1 MLTTPG
7 EQVERL
13 LRDAW
18 PAIDPDMIGRSVER
32 YRIVAQRLFALQSA
46 IEAVSTEVAD
56 AMDGRTGSALAAK
69 ATALA
74 NQAAR
79 AAHLVGAESDLAARF
94 SDLVVLTHE
103 RLTVA
108 AAIADRD
115 LHAAQVVDVTTGDI
129 TAAMGAEHAAA
140 TVLAAVAG
148 DFESG
153 SRELADTASAH
164 AAEQPDSEHGQ
175 ATGNAAGAPMI
186 PGAMMGAGSAMAAAA
201 GRMRGGDLPFAT
213 DVSAADLSMLQTRA
227 AHLSSMQPPEVAPWI
242 RFAVGLGQDHD
253 GRRIV
258 VVGTSEPGG
267 YLRPGTVPEPNE
279 VVVGDGRS
287 PELVIVD
294 YLAARDLVPLAV
306 CATTPP
312 TPEVRSQLAEAGVTT
327 SSGDE
332 GTGQGD
338 GQ

>member
-1 MLTTPG
+1 MLTTPL

-18 PAIDPDMIGRSVER
+18 PVIDPDVIGRSVER
-32 YRIVAQRLFALQSA
+32 YRAVGQRLLAVQSA
-46 IEAVSTEVAD
+46 IEAASAEVTD
-56 AMDGRTGSALAAK
+56 AMDGQTGSALAVK

-74 NQAAR
+74 AQAAR
-79 AAHLVGAESDLAARF
+79 AANLVGAESDLAARF

-115 LHAAQVVDVTTGDI
+115 LHAAQLVDVTTGDI

-148 DFESG
+148 DLESG
-153 SRELADTASAH
+153 SRELADTAAH
-164 AAEQPDSEHGQ
+164 AAEQRDSEHGQ
-175 ATGNAAGAPMI
+175 TTVNAAGAPMI

-201 GRMRGGDLPFAT
+201 GKMRAGDLP
-213 DVSAADLSMLQTRA
+213 SAADLSSGDLSMLQTRA
-227 AHLSSMQPPEVAPWI
+227 AHLSAMQPPEVAPWI
-242 RFAVGLGQDHD
+242 RMAVGLGQDHD

-312 TPEVRSQLAEAGVTT
+312 TPEVCSLLADAGVTT
-327 SSGDE
+327 SSGDA
-332 GTGQGD
+332 GAGQGD

>member
-32 YRIVAQRLFALQSA
+32 YHVVAQRLFALQSA
-46 IEAVSTEVAD
+46 IEAATTEVAD

-115 LHAAQVVDVTTGDI
+115 LHAAQVVSVTTGDI

-201 GRMRGGDLPFAT
+201 GRMRGGDLPSAT

>member
-18 PAIDPDMIGRSVER
+18 PVIDPDLIGRSAEQ
-32 YRIVAQRLFALQSA
+32 YRAVAQRILAVQSA
-46 IEAVSTEVAD
+46 IEAASAEVTD
-56 AMDGRTGSALAAK
+56 AIDGQTGSALAVK

-74 NQAAR
+74 AQAAR

-94 SDLVVLTHE
+94 SDLMVLTHE

-108 AAIADRD
+108 AAMADRD
-115 LHAAQVVDVTTGDI
+115 LHAAQLVDVTTGDI

-148 DFESG
+148 DLEAG
-153 SRELADTASAH
+153 SRELADTAAD
-164 AAEQPDSEHGQ
+164 AAEQRDSEHGQ
-175 ATGNAAGAPMI
+175 TTGNAAGAPMI

-201 GRMRGGDLPFAT
+201 GKMRGGDLPSAT
-213 DVSAADLSMLQTRA
+213 DLSSGDLSMLQARA
-227 AHLSSMQPPEVAPWI
+227 AHLSAMQSPEVAPWI
-242 RFAVGLGQDHD
+242 RMAVGLGQDHD

-294 YLAARDLVPLAV
+294 YLAARDLFPLAV

-312 TPEVRSQLAEAGVTT
+312 TPEVRSQLADAGVTT
-327 SSGDE
+327 SSGDVDA
-332 GTGQGD
+332 GQGD

>member
-7 EQVERL
+7 ESVQRHLHEV
-13 LRDAW
+13 W
-18 PAIDPDMIGRSVER
+18 PAIEPAMIGRSAER
-32 YRIVAQRLFALQSA
+32 YHDVAQRLSDVQSA
-46 IEAVSTEVAD
+46 IEAAASEAAD
-56 AMDGRTGSALAAK
+56 AMDGRSGDALAAN

-74 NQAAR
+74 DHAGR
-79 AAHLVGAESDLAARF
+79 AAHLVGIGSDLTSRF
-94 SDLVVLTHE
+94 SDLVVLTQE

-115 LHAAQVVDVTTGDI
+115 MRAAQMADVTAGDV
-129 TAAMGAEHAAA
+129 TVAMGAEHAAT
-140 TVLAAVAG
+140 TVMAAVAG
-148 DFESG
+148 DLESG
-153 SRELADTASAH
+153 SRELADTAAAH
-164 AAEQPDSEHGQ
+164 AAEQRDSEPGQ
-175 ATGNAAGAPMI
+175 TPGHTVGTPLI
-186 PGAMMGAGSAMAAAA
+186 PGAMAGAGSAMIAAA
-201 GRMRGGDLPFAT
+201 GKTRGGDLPSGT
-213 DVSAADLSMLQTRA
+213 GVSAADLSMLQTRA
-227 AHLSSMQPPEVAPWI
+227 AHLSAMQPPEVAPWI
-242 RFAVGLGQDHD
+242 RIAVGLGQDPD

-279 VVVGDGRS
+279 VVVGDGRA

-294 YLAARDLVPLAV
+294 HLAALDLVPLAV

-312 TPEVRSQLAEAGVTT
+312 TTEVRSQLAEAGVTT

-332 GTGQGD
+332 GAGQED

>member
-1 MLTTPG
+1 MLTSPG

-13 LRDAW
+13 LRDVW

-32 YRIVAQRLFALQSA
+32 YRVVAQRLFALQAA
-46 IEAVSTEVAD
+46 IEAATAEVAD
-56 AMDGRTGSALAAK
+56 AMEGRTGSALAAK
-69 ATALA
+69 ATTLA
-74 NQAAR
+74 DQAAG

-108 AAIADRD
+108 AAMADRD
-115 LHAAQVVDVTTGDI
+115 LQAAQVVDVTTGDI
-129 TAAMGAEHAAA
+129 IAAMGAEHAAA

-186 PGAMMGAGSAMAAAA
+186 PGAMMGAGSAMAAA
-201 GRMRGGDLPFAT
+201 GKMRGGDLPAAT

-242 RFAVGLGQDHD
+242 RIAVGLGQDHD
-253 GRRIV
+253 GRRVV

-312 TPEVRSQLAEAGVTT
+312 SPEVRSQLADAGVTT

-332 GTGQGD
+332 GNGPGD